1 MFALHMVHG
10 MRPDAFQENVCFL
23 FTVNIFKKE
32 AQEPTCSCRNQI
44 KKQFIREFITLI
56 SERTFSI
63 NFKDLRF

>member
-32 AQEPTCSCRNQI
+32 VLPRAN
-44 KKQFIREFITLI
+44 L
-56 SERTFSI
+56 
-63 NFKDLRF
+63 LL